1 MHLRGESL
9 AMGLFLLLA
18 GVSVALGQ
26 GRTTPTPTRTPKIT
40 QTLTG
45 AVLGR
50 SLAHRFGCAA
60 CHSSDGRPGNGPTW
74 RGLYGKG
81 ETLSD
86 GTKMRV
92 DEAYLHESI
101 VDPGRKYCEGLC
113 GRPHAQGLRPEAFKV
128 GYPGPY
134 RLYQDVAV
142 AIGSQVAL
150 VSDCP
155 CIISSRDPIAKT
167 IHPRIEEKG
176 INPGL
181 NFCRVACV
189 VRNARSHCRCVRF
202 LKDGHG
208 RREP

>member
-81 ETLSD
+81 EILSD

-101 VDPGRKYCEGLC
+101 VDPDANIVKGFAAGLMPKDF
-113 GRPHAQGLRPEAFKV
+113 GQKLSRSDIQ
-128 GYPGPY
+128 
-134 RLYQDVAV
+134 
-142 AIGSQVAL
+142 AL
-150 VSDCP
+150 IDY
-155 CIISSRDPIAKT
+155 IKT
-167 IHPRIEEKG
+167 
-176 INPGL
+176 L
-181 NFCRVACV
+181 Q
-189 VRNARSHCRCVRF
+189 
-202 LKDGHG
+202 
-208 RREP
+208 